1 MILHDRIT
9 KQDIKDINL
18 KLDVNE
24 KYWVCT

>member
-18 KLDVNE
+18 KRDVNE